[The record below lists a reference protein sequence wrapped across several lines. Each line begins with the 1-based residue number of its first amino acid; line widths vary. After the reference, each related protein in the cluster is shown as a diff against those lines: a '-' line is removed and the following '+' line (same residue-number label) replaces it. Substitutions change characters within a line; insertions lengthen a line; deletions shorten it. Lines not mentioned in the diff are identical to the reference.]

1 MIKPA
6 RMMAVA
12 AAAFSLS
19 GCFLVPGKFGA
30 DVDIRKA
37 GDFTVAY
44 KGEIIF
50 QMPDDMMGSKAKP
63 KPWDDVFATCYAS
76 GRTMIDEYASADTH
90 DAAIKGAEDG
100 SIDGQDDDTREVKCT
115 AKQVADLRKEYETEK
130 AEAAAKKAEEA
141 DKAAQLFGFSGSGD
155 EANRKFA
162 AALMKYDGWK
172 NVTYKGKGTFDVDYS
187 YTGKLTH
194 DYVFPIFP
202 KSDMIFPFI
211 MVRKRA
217 DGAVMVTAPSLIG
230 GGMKALAGRA
240 KMLGDLSASKDMPE
254 SPKTQGLFTVTTD
267 GEILS
272 NNSEDGPSADPKG
285 KKVVWDVNPMT
296 DRLPEM
302 LIKIK

>member
-1 MIKPA
+1 MKIL
-6 RMMAVA
+6 RTLSVLA
-12 AAAFSLS
+12 ASTMLS

-50 QMPDDMMGSKAKP
+50 QMPDDFAGNKMKP
-63 KPWDDVFATCYAS
+63 KAWNDAFATCYAS
-76 GRTMIDEYASADTH
+76 GRTVTDEYASVEMHET
-90 DAAIKGAEDG
+90 AIKGAEDG
-100 SIDGQDDDTREVKCT
+100 SIDGQDEDTREVACST
-115 AKQVADLRKEYETEK
+115 KQVAELRKTYETEK
-130 AEAAAKKAEEA
+130 AEAAARKAEDA
-141 DKAAQLFGFSGSGD
+141 DKMAQMFGFSGSGD
-155 EANRKFA
+155 EANQKFA

-172 NVTYKGKGTFDVDYS
+172 NVTYKGKGTFDVDYR

-202 KSDMIFPFI
+202 KMDMIFPFI

-217 DGAVMVTAPSLIG
+217 DGAVTVTAPALIG
-230 GGMKALAGRA
+230 GGIKALAGRA
-240 KMLGDLSASKDMPE
+240 KMMGDAMASRDMPE
-254 SPKTQGLFTVTTD
+254 SPQTAGLFTVTTD

-272 NNSEDGPSADPKG
+272 NNSEDGPTSDPKG

>member
-1 MIKPA
+1 
-6 RMMAVA
+6 MMKFVRLTAVA
-12 AAAFSLS
+12 AASLALS

-50 QMPDDMMGSKAKP
+50 QMPDDIMGSKAKP
-63 KPWDDVFATCYAS
+63 KPWDDAFATCYAS
-76 GRTMIDEYASADTH
+76 GRTMNDEYATAGTH
-90 DAAIKGAEDG
+90 EAAIRGAEEG
-100 SIDGQDDDTREVKCT
+100 SIDGQDDDTREVACT
-115 AKQVADLRKEYETEK
+115 AKQVAELRKQYEKQK
-130 AEAAAKKAEEA
+130 AEAAEKKAEES
-141 DKAAQLFGFSGSGD
+141 DKMAQMFGFSGSGD
-155 EANRKFA
+155 EANQKFA

-172 NVTYKGKGTFDVDYS
+172 NVTYRGKGVFDVDYRYS
-187 YTGKLTH
+187 GKLTH

-202 KSDMIFPFI
+202 KMDMIFPFI

-217 DGAVMVTAPSLIG
+217 DGAVTVTAPSLIG
-230 GGMKALAGRA
+230 GGMKAMAGRA

-254 SPKTQGLFTVTTD
+254 SPQTSGMFVVTTD

-272 NNSEDGPSADPKG
+272 NNSEDGPTSDANG

-302 LIKIK
+302 LIKVK

>member
-1 MIKPA
+1 MKII
-6 RMMAVA
+6 RNLSVLA
-12 AAAFSLS
+12 ASAMLS

-50 QMPDDMMGSKAKP
+50 QMPDDIMGSKMKL
-63 KPWDDVFATCYAS
+63 KVWDDAFATCYAS
-76 GRTMIDEYASADTH
+76 GRTMTDEYASAETH
-90 DAAIKGAEDG
+90 DSAIKGAEDG
-100 SIDGQDDDTREVKCT
+100 SIDGQDDDSREVACT
-115 AKQVADLRKEYETEK
+115 AKQVAEQRKKYETDQ
-130 AEAAAKKAEEA
+130 AEAAAKKADES
-141 DKAAQLFGFSGSGD
+141 DKMAQMFGFSGTGD
-155 EANRKFA
+155 EANQKFA

-172 NVTYKGKGTFDVDYS
+172 NVTYKGKGTFDVDYR

-202 KSDMIFPFI
+202 KMDMIFPFI

-240 KMLGDLSASKDMPE
+240 KMLGDLSGSKEMPQ
-254 SPKTQGLFTVTTD
+254 SPQTQGLFTVTTD

-272 NNSEDGPSADPKG
+272 NNSEDGPSMDPKG
-285 KKVVWDVNPMT
+285 KKLVWDVNPMT

-302 LIKIK
+302 LIKVK

>member
-1 MIKPA
+1 MKFA
-6 RMMAVA
+6 RLSAVLA
-12 AAAFSLS
+12 ASLALS

-50 QMPDDMMGSKAKP
+50 QMPDDMMGIKSKP
-63 KPWDDVFATCYAS
+63 KPWDDVFATCFAS
-76 GRTMIDEYASADTH
+76 GRATADEYATAEMHES
-90 DAAIKGAEDG
+90 AIKGAEEG
-100 SIDGQDDDTREVKCT
+100 SSDGQDDNTRQVACT
-115 AKQVADLRKEYETEK
+115 AKQVAEQRKAYEAEK
-130 AEAAAKKAEEA
+130 AAAAAKKAEEA
-141 DKAAQLFGFSGSGD
+141 DKAAQLFGFSGTGD
-155 EANRKFA
+155 EANQKFA

-172 NVTYKGKGTFDVDYS
+172 NVTYKGNGTFDVDYQ
-187 YTGKLTH
+187 YFGKLTH

-217 DGAVMVTAPSLIG
+217 DGSVMVTAPSLIG
-230 GGMKALAGRA
+230 GGMKAMAGRA

-254 SPKTQGLFTVTTD
+254 SPRTQGLFTVTTD

-285 KKVVWDVNPMT
+285 KKVIWDVNPMT
-296 DRLPEM
+296 DRLPEV

>member
-1 MIKPA
+1 MKIL
-6 RMMAVA
+6 RTLSVLA
-12 AAAFSLS
+12 ASTMLS

-44 KGEIIF
+44 KGEIVF
-50 QMPDDMMGSKAKP
+50 QMPDDFMGSKVKP
-63 KPWDDVFATCYAS
+63 KPWDDAFATCYAS
-76 GRTMIDEYASADTH
+76 GRTMTDEYASAETH
-90 DAAIKGAEDG
+90 ESAIKGSEEG
-100 SIDGQDDDTREVKCT
+100 SIDGQDDDSREVACS
-115 AKQVADLRKEYETEK
+115 AKQVAELRKTYEKDK
-130 AEAAAKKAEEA
+130 AEAAAKMA
-141 DKAAQLFGFSGSGD
+141 DDSDKMAQMFGFSGSSD
-155 EANRKFA
+155 EANHKFA

-172 NVTYKGKGTFDVDYS
+172 NVTYRGKGKFDVDYRYS
-187 YTGKLTH
+187 GKLTH

-202 KSDMIFPFI
+202 KMDMIFPFI

-240 KMLGDLSASKDMPE
+240 KMLGDLSGSKDIPQ
-254 SPKTQGLFTVTTD
+254 SPQTQGLFTVTTD

-296 DRLPEM
+296 DRLPEVF
-302 LIKIK
+302 IKIK

>member
-1 MIKPA
+1 MKFI
-6 RMMAVA
+6 RTLSMLA
-12 AAAFSLS
+12 ASTMLS

-50 QMPDDMMGSKAKP
+50 QMPDEMMGNKTNSKA
-63 KPWDDVFATCYAS
+63 WDDSFATCYAS
-76 GRTMIDEYASADTH
+76 GRTMADQYASAETH
-90 DAAIKGAEDG
+90 ASAIKGAEDG
-100 SIDGQDDDTREVKCT
+100 SIDGRDDDSREVACST
-115 AKQVADLRKEYETEK
+115 KQIAEIRKTYEAEK
-130 AEAAAKKAEEA
+130 SEAAAKKAEDS
-141 DKAAQLFGFSGSGD
+141 DKMAQMFGFSGSGD
-155 EANRKFA
+155 EANQKFA

-172 NVTYKGKGTFDVDYS
+172 NVTYKGKGTFDVDYR

-202 KSDMIFPFI
+202 KMDMIFPFI

-217 DGAVMVTAPSLIG
+217 DGAVTVTAPALIG
-230 GGMKALAGRA
+230 GGIKALAGRA
-240 KMLGDLSASKDMPE
+240 KMMGDAVASRDMPE
-254 SPKTQGLFTVTTD
+254 APQTAGLFTVTTD

-272 NNSEDGPSADPKG
+272 NNSEDGPTSDPKG

>member
-1 MIKPA
+1 MKII
-6 RMMAVA
+6 RTLSVLA
-12 AAAFSLS
+12 ASTMLS

-50 QMPDDMMGSKAKP
+50 QMPDDIMGSKMKP
-63 KPWDDVFATCYAS
+63 KVWDDAFATCYAS
-76 GRTMIDEYASADTH
+76 GRTMTDEYASAETH
-90 DAAIKGAEDG
+90 QSAIEGAEEG
-100 SIDGQDDDTREVKCT
+100 SIDGQDDDSREVACS
-115 AKQVADLRKEYETEK
+115 AKQVAELRKTYEKEK

-141 DKAAQLFGFSGSGD
+141 DQMAQMFGFSGSGD
-155 EANRKFA
+155 EANQKFA

-172 NVTYKGKGTFDVDYS
+172 NVTYLGKGKFDVDYRYS
-187 YTGKLTH
+187 GKLTH

-202 KSDMIFPFI
+202 KMDMIFPFI

-217 DGAVMVTAPSLIG
+217 DGTVTVTAPSLIG
-230 GGMKALAGRA
+230 GGMKAMAGRA

-254 SPKTQGLFTVTTD
+254 SPQTSGMFTVTTD

-272 NNSEDGPSADPKG
+272 NNSEDGPTSDPKG
-285 KKVVWDVNPMT
+285 KKLVWDVNPMT
-296 DRLPEM
+296 DRLPEV

>member
-1 MIKPA
+1 MKII
-6 RMMAVA
+6 RTLSVLA
-12 AAAFSLS
+12 ASAMLS

-50 QMPDDMMGSKAKP
+50 QMPDDIMGSKLKP
-63 KPWDDVFATCYAS
+63 KVWDDAFATCYAS
-76 GRTMIDEYASADTH
+76 GRTMTDEYASAETH
-90 DAAIKGAEDG
+90 DSAIKGAEDG
-100 SIDGQDDDTREVKCT
+100 SIDGQDDDSREIACT
-115 AKQVADLRKEYETEK
+115 TKQVADLHKKYETDQ
-130 AEAAAKKAEEA
+130 AEATAKKADES
-141 DKAAQLFGFSGSGD
+141 DKMAQMFGFSGTGD
-155 EANRKFA
+155 EANQKFA

-172 NVTYKGKGTFDVDYS
+172 NVTYKGKGTFDVDYR

-202 KSDMIFPFI
+202 KMDMIFPFI

-240 KMLGDLSASKDMPE
+240 KMLGDLSGSKDMPQ
-254 SPKTQGLFTVTTD
+254 SPQTQGLFTVTTD

-272 NNSEDGPSADPKG
+272 NNSEDGPSTDPKG

-302 LIKIK
+302 LIKVK

>member
-1 MIKPA
+1 MKII
-6 RMMAVA
+6 RTLSVLA
-12 AAAFSLS
+12 ASTMLS

-44 KGEIIF
+44 KGEILF
-50 QMPDDMMGSKAKP
+50 QMPDDIMGSKIKP
-63 KPWDDVFATCYAS
+63 KAWDDAFATCYAS
-76 GRTMIDEYASADTH
+76 GRTMADEYASAETH
-90 DAAIKGAEDG
+90 ETAIKGAEDG
-100 SIDGQDDDTREVKCT
+100 SLDGQDDDSREVACSP
-115 AKQVADLRKEYETEK
+115 KQIAELRKTYETDK
-130 AEAAAKKAEEA
+130 AEAAAKKAEES
-141 DKAAQLFGFSGSGD
+141 DKMAQMFGFSGSGD
-155 EANRKFA
+155 EANQKFA
-162 AALMKYDGWK
+162 AALMKYEGWK
-172 NVTYKGKGTFDVDYS
+172 NVTYKGKGTFDVDYR

-202 KSDMIFPFI
+202 KMDMIFPFI

-217 DGAVMVTAPSLIG
+217 DGAVTVTAPALIG

-240 KMLGDLSASKDMPE
+240 KMMGDLSGSKDMPE

-267 GEILS
+267 GEVLS
-272 NNSEDGPSADPKG
+272 NNSEDGPSTDPKG

-296 DRLPEM
+296 DRLPEV

>member
-1 MIKPA
+1 
-6 RMMAVA
+6 MMKLMRVA
-12 AAAFSLS
+12 AILAASLSLS

-50 QMPDDMMGSKAKP
+50 QMPDDIMGSKAKP
-63 KPWDDVFATCYAS
+63 KPWDDAFATCYAS
-76 GRTMIDEYASADTH
+76 GRTMTDEYASAEMHET
-90 DAAIKGAEDG
+90 AIKGAADG
-100 SIDGQDDDTREVKCT
+100 SSDGLDKDAREIACS
-115 AKQVADLRKEYETEK
+115 AKQTAELRQKYEAEK
-130 AEAAAKKAEEA
+130 AEAVAKKAEDA
-141 DKAAQLFGFSGSGD
+141 DKMAQLFGFSGSAD

-162 AALMKYDGWK
+162 AGLMKYDGWK
-172 NVTYKGKGTFDVDYS
+172 SVTYRGKGVFDVDYS
-187 YTGKLTH
+187 YSGKLTH

-202 KSDMIFPFI
+202 KMDMIFPFI

-217 DGAVMVTAPSLIG
+217 DGTVTVTAPSLIG

-240 KMLGDLSASKDMPE
+240 KALGDLSASKDMPE
-254 SPKTQGLFTVTTD
+254 SPQTSGIFTVTTD

-272 NNSEDGPSADPKG
+272 NNSEDGPSIDPKG
-285 KKVVWDVNPMT
+285 RKVVWDVNPMT
-296 DRLPEM
+296 DRLPEL

>member
-1 MIKPA
+1 MKII
-6 RMMAVA
+6 RTLSVLA
-12 AAAFSLS
+12 ASTMLS
-19 GCFLVPGKFGA
+19 GCFLDPGKFGA

-50 QMPDDMMGSKAKP
+50 QMPDDIMGSKMKP
-63 KPWDDVFATCYAS
+63 KVWDDAFATCYAS
-76 GRTMIDEYASADTH
+76 GRTMTDEYASAEMH
-90 DAAIKGAEDG
+90 ESAIKGAEEG
-100 SIDGQDDDTREVKCT
+100 SIDGQDDDSREVACS
-115 AKQVADLRKEYETEK
+115 AKQVAELRKTYEKEK

-141 DKAAQLFGFSGSGD
+141 DKMAQMFGFSGNGD
-155 EANRKFA
+155 EANQKFA

-172 NVTYKGKGTFDVDYS
+172 NVTYLGKGKFDVDYRYS
-187 YTGKLTH
+187 GKLTH

-202 KSDMIFPFI
+202 KMDMIFPFI

-217 DGAVMVTAPSLIG
+217 DGAVTVTAPSLIG

-254 SPKTQGLFTVTTD
+254 SPQTSGMFTVTTD

-272 NNSEDGPSADPKG
+272 NNSEDGPTSDPKG
-285 KKVVWDVNPMT
+285 KKLVWDVNPMT
-296 DRLPEM
+296 DRLPEV

>member
-1 MIKPA
+1 MKII
-6 RMMAVA
+6 RTLGVLA
-12 AAAFSLS
+12 ASTMLS
-19 GCFLVPGKFGA
+19 GCFLVPSKFGA

-44 KGEIIF
+44 KGEIVF
-50 QMPDDMMGSKAKP
+50 QMPDDFMGSKVKP
-63 KPWDDVFATCYAS
+63 KPWDDAFATCYAS
-76 GRTMIDEYASADTH
+76 GRTMTDEYASAETH
-90 DAAIKGAEDG
+90 EAAIKGAEDG
-100 SIDGQDDDTREVKCT
+100 SIDGQDDDTREVACS
-115 AKQVADLRKEYETEK
+115 AKQIAELRKTYEADK
-130 AEAAAKKAEEA
+130 AEAAAKKAEES
-141 DKAAQLFGFSGSGD
+141 DKMAQMFGFSGSGD
-155 EANRKFA
+155 EANQKFA
-162 AALMKYDGWK
+162 AALMKYEGWK
-172 NVTYKGKGTFDVDYS
+172 NVTYKGKGTFDVDYR

-202 KSDMIFPFI
+202 KMDMIFPFI

-240 KMLGDLSASKDMPE
+240 KMLGDLSGSKDIPQ
-254 SPKTQGLFTVTTD
+254 SPQTQGLFTVTTD

-296 DRLPEM
+296 DRFPEVF
-302 LIKIK
+302 IKIK

>member
-1 MIKPA
+1 MKII
-6 RMMAVA
+6 RTLGVLA
-12 AAAFSLS
+12 ASTMLS

-50 QMPDDMMGSKAKP
+50 QMPDDFMGSKMKP
-63 KPWDDVFATCYAS
+63 KPWDDAFATCYAS
-76 GRTMIDEYASADTH
+76 GRTMTDEYASAETH
-90 DAAIKGAEDG
+90 EAAIKGAEDG
-100 SIDGQDDDTREVKCT
+100 SIDGQDDDTREVACS
-115 AKQVADLRKEYETEK
+115 AKQIAELRKTYEADK
-130 AEAAAKKAEEA
+130 AEAAAKKAEES
-141 DKAAQLFGFSGSGD
+141 DKMAQMFGFSGSGD
-155 EANRKFA
+155 EANQKFA
-162 AALMKYDGWK
+162 AALMKYEGWK
-172 NVTYKGKGTFDVDYS
+172 NVTYKGKGTFDVDYR

-202 KSDMIFPFI
+202 KMDMIFPFI

-240 KMLGDLSASKDMPE
+240 KMLGDLSGSKDIPQ
-254 SPKTQGLFTVTTD
+254 SPQTQGLFTVTTD

-296 DRLPEM
+296 DRLPEV

>member
-1 MIKPA
+1 MKII
-6 RMMAVA
+6 RTLGVLA
-12 AAAFSLS
+12 ASTMLS

-44 KGEIIF
+44 KGEIVF
-50 QMPDDMMGSKAKP
+50 QMPDDFMGSKVKP
-63 KPWDDVFATCYAS
+63 KPWDDAFATCYAS
-76 GRTMIDEYASADTH
+76 GRTMTDEYASAETH
-90 DAAIKGAEDG
+90 ESAIKGSEEG
-100 SIDGQDDDTREVKCT
+100 SIDGQDDDSREVACS
-115 AKQVADLRKEYETEK
+115 AKQVAELRKTYEKDK
-130 AEAAAKKAEEA
+130 AEAAAKMA
-141 DKAAQLFGFSGSGD
+141 DDSDKMAQMFGFSGSSD
-155 EANRKFA
+155 EANHKFA

-172 NVTYKGKGTFDVDYS
+172 NVTYRGKGTFDVDYRYS
-187 YTGKLTH
+187 GKLTH
-194 DYVFPIFP
+194 DFVFPIFP
-202 KSDMIFPFI
+202 KMDMIFPFI

-240 KMLGDLSASKDMPE
+240 KMLGDLSGSKDIPQ
-254 SPKTQGLFTVTTD
+254 SPQTQGLFTVTTD

-296 DRLPEM
+296 DRLPEVF
-302 LIKIK
+302 IKIK

>member
-1 MIKPA
+1 MKMI
-6 RMMAVA
+6 RTLSVLA
-12 AAAFSLS
+12 ASAMLS
-19 GCFLVPGKFGA
+19 GFFLVPGKFGA

-50 QMPDDMMGSKAKP
+50 QMPDDIMGSKMKP
-63 KPWDDVFATCYAS
+63 KPWDDAFATCYAS
-76 GRTMIDEYASADTH
+76 GRTMTDEYASAEMH
-90 DAAIKGAEDG
+90 EAAIKGAEDG
-100 SIDGQDDDTREVKCT
+100 SIDGQDDDTREVVCK
-115 AKQVADLRKEYETEK
+115 AKQVAELRKKYETDQ
-130 AEAAAKKAEEA
+130 AEAAAKKADES
-141 DKAAQLFGFSGSGD
+141 DKMAQMFGFSGSGD
-155 EANRKFA
+155 EANKKFA

-172 NVTYKGKGTFDVDYS
+172 NVTYRGKGTFDVDYR
-187 YTGKLTH
+187 YTGQLTH

-240 KMLGDLSASKDMPE
+240 KMLGDMSGSKDMPQ
-254 SPKTQGLFTVTTD
+254 SPQTQGLFTVTTD

-272 NNSEDGPSADPKG
+272 NNSEDGPAPDAKG

-302 LIKIK
+302 LIKVK

>member
-1 MIKPA
+1 MKIL
-6 RMMAVA
+6 RTLSVLA
-12 AAAFSLS
+12 ASTMLS

-50 QMPDDMMGSKAKP
+50 QMPDDFAGNKMKP
-63 KPWDDVFATCYAS
+63 KAWDDAFATCYAS
-76 GRTMIDEYASADTH
+76 GRTMTDEYASVDMH
-90 DAAIKGAEDG
+90 EAAIKGAEDG
-100 SIDGQDDDTREVKCT
+100 SIDGQDEDTREVACST
-115 AKQVADLRKEYETEK
+115 KQVAELRKTYETEK
-130 AEAAAKKAEEA
+130 AEAAAKKAEDA
-141 DKAAQLFGFSGSGD
+141 DKMAQMFGFSGSGD
-155 EANRKFA
+155 EANQKFA
-162 AALMKYDGWK
+162 AALMKYDGWN
-172 NVTYKGKGTFDVDYS
+172 NVTYKGKGTFDVDYR

-202 KSDMIFPFI
+202 KMDMIFPFI

-217 DGAVMVTAPSLIG
+217 DGAVTVTAPALIG
-230 GGMKALAGRA
+230 GGIKALAGRA
-240 KMLGDLSASKDMPE
+240 KMMGDAMASRDMPE
-254 SPKTQGLFTVTTD
+254 SPQTAGLFTVTTD

-272 NNSEDGPSADPKG
+272 NNSEDGPTSDPKG

>member
-1 MIKPA
+1 MKLA
-6 RMMAVA
+6 QVTALVA
-12 AAAFSLS
+12 ASLSLS

-50 QMPDDMMGSKAKP
+50 QMPDDIMGSKLKP
-63 KPWDDVFATCYAS
+63 KLWDDAFATCYAS
-76 GRTMIDEYASADTH
+76 GRTMIDEYASADSH
-90 DAAIKGAEDG
+90 DAAINGAEDG
-100 SIDGQDDDTREVKCT
+100 SIDGRDDDSREVKCST
-115 AKQVADLRKEYETEK
+115 KQVAELRKQYETEK
-130 AEAAAKKAEEA
+130 AEAAAKKAEDA

-155 EANRKFA
+155 EANQKFA
-162 AALMKYDGWK
+162 AALMKYEGWK
-172 NVTYKGKGTFDVDYS
+172 SVAYRGKGVFDVDYRYS
-187 YTGKLTH
+187 GKLTH

-230 GGMKALAGRA
+230 GGMKAMAGRA

-254 SPKTQGLFTVTTD
+254 SPRTQGMFTVTTD

-272 NNSEDGPSADPKG
+272 NNSEDGPSTDPMG

>member
-1 MIKPA
+1 MKVF
-6 RMMAVA
+6 RTLSMLAV
-12 AAAFSLS
+12 STMLS

-50 QMPDDMMGSKAKP
+50 QMPDDFAGSKMKSKA
-63 KPWDDVFATCYAS
+63 WNDAFATCYAS
-76 GRTMIDEYASADTH
+76 GRTMTDEYASVDMH
-90 DAAIKGAEDG
+90 EAAIKGAEDG
-100 SIDGQDDDTREVKCT
+100 SIDGRDEDTREVACS
-115 AKQVADLRKEYETEK
+115 AKQVAELRKTYETEK
-130 AEAAAKKAEEA
+130 AEAAAKKAEDA
-141 DKAAQLFGFSGSGD
+141 DKMAQMFGFSGSGD
-155 EANRKFA
+155 EANQKFA
-162 AALMKYDGWK
+162 AALMKYDGWN
-172 NVTYKGKGTFDVDYS
+172 NVTYKGKGTFDVDYR

-202 KSDMIFPFI
+202 KMDMIFPFI

-217 DGAVMVTAPSLIG
+217 DGAVTVTAPALIG
-230 GGMKALAGRA
+230 GGIKALAGRA
-240 KMLGDLSASKDMPE
+240 KMMGDAMASRDMPE
-254 SPKTQGLFTVTTD
+254 APQTAGRFTVTTD

-272 NNSEDGPSADPKG
+272 NNSEDGPTSDPKG

>member
-1 MIKPA
+1 MKFV
-6 RMMAVA
+6 RLTAVA
-12 AAAFSLS
+12 AASLALS

-30 DVDIRKA
+30 NVDIRKA

-50 QMPDDMMGSKAKP
+50 QMPDDIMGTKSKP
-63 KPWDDVFATCYAS
+63 KPWDDAFATCYAS
-76 GRTMIDEYASADTH
+76 GRTMNDEYASAETH
-90 DAAIKGAEDG
+90 ESAIQGAEEG
-100 SIDGQDDDTREVKCT
+100 SSDGQDDETREVACST
-115 AKQVADLRKEYETEK
+115 KQVAELKKQYEAEK
-130 AEAAAKKAEEA
+130 AAAAAKKAEEA
-141 DKAAQLFGFSGSGD
+141 DKAAQLFGFSGTGE
-155 EANRKFA
+155 EANKKFA

-172 NVTYKGKGTFDVDYS
+172 SVTYRGGGTYDVDYS

-194 DYVFPIFP
+194 DFVFPIFP

-211 MVRKRA
+211 MLRKRA

-230 GGMKALAGRA
+230 GGMKAMAGRA

-254 SPKTQGLFTVTTD
+254 SPRTQGLFTVTTD
-267 GEILS
+267 GDILS
-272 NNSEDGPSADPKG
+272 NNSEDGPTSDAKG